1 MGGALVYS
9 RSLMPVRR
17 CPPLVHPLVP
27 RLLLDPPRCPP
38 EMFDCAKARLR
49 VALRCRS
56 LGIDLRLIGSSR
68 HALRQVAIRKPRIK
82 MARLVARSLRATTLR
97 TSRSWHSSTTWLL
110 RKSKNE
116 CSDLRTTHP
125 TFVPSNSRHDPGS
138 FARRAPNMQRTH
150 FACGVIVPLRDAKP
164 FQGGGAFVMIGVRE
178 IRVHAST
185 SSDKVFAISRG
196 ETRAQQGCKDEFGWR
211 ASGSS
216 VLHISPRP
224 FFRYRSREEVHEGRF
239 KPLAGHETGLGVVV
253 AAGFGARFQG
263 LTFSFGPISRHFR
276 SF

>member
-9 RSLMPVRR
+9 LSLMPVRR

-38 EMFDCAKARLR
+38 EMFDCAEARLR

-110 RKSKNE
+110 RKSKNN

-138 FARRAPNMQRTH
+138 FARRPKHATYS
-150 FACGVIVPLRDAKP
+150 LRLRGNRAIARRQTFPRWRCLCNDRR
-164 FQGGGAFVMIGVRE
+164 QGDQ
-178 IRVHAST
+178 
-185 SSDKVFAISRG
+185 SS
-196 ETRAQQGCKDEFGWR
+196 C
-211 ASGSS
+211 
-216 VLHISPRP
+216 
-224 FFRYRSREEVHEGRF
+224 
-239 KPLAGHETGLGVVV
+239 
-253 AAGFGARFQG
+253 
-263 LTFSFGPISRHFR
+263 
-276 SF
+276 